1 MASEQFSL
9 CWDNF
14 HKNMSSGMNSLLE
27 SGDLVDV
34 TLAVEG
40 KFLKAHKMVLSVCS
54 PYFKEL
60 FKTNPCQHP
69 IVFMKDVS
77 YVAISDLLQF
87 MYQGEVQVS
96 QDNLTT
102 FIKTAEALQIK
113 GLTGDGNGSTDADSE
128 PVQEKPARHIDES
141 YKPSPRP
148 KKQLPTPVVTTTP
161 AVKRPRLSAS
171 SNDSQSAP
179 IAIAKTEPSS
189 TGVDSSSV
197 QFKVEPYDLNQ
208 SVTIPDDGDDNFD
221 ENLDDNTV
229 DDTEDYSMMEGEEPQ
244 AGTST
249 DGTGEGQVD
258 SIEVRPEFP
267 DYVDECDLE
276 EEDEDNSSYS
286 ISLNSSKKYQR
297 VYNNFN
303 TWRNK
308 NQLPD
313 YSETTLMTYFQEQA
327 KLNVKCSTLWAQY
340 SMLKKL
346 LSINHGIDLSTY
358 SNLRVYLKKLN
369 EGYRPKKSPVL
380 TKDQFIYFLTEAPD
394 DKFLGIK
401 VVLMIGI
408 LGSCRCDELLQ
419 FMPDQIQDLDTI
431 LYVTVKDRNEKSCRT
446 FTIAEDIY
454 IDTYRK
460 YAAQRPS
467 GLEGFR
473 FFLNYENGRCL
484 KSHMGKQKIGAVPRK
499 VANFLNLPDWKE
511 YTGHCMRQS
520 TINVTGK
527 YRKLRQSH

>member
-128 PVQEKPARHIDES
+128 PVQEKPTRHIDES

-148 KKQLPTPVVTTTP
+148 KKQLPAPVVTTTP

-249 DGTGEGQVD
+249 DGTGEGQDFVAEL
-258 SIEVRPEFP
+258 SSLPEKSRRKYEVVYKNFMDWCASKDFTTYTEDVVLKYF
-267 DYVDECDLE
+267 EDL
-276 EEDEDNSSYS
+276 
-286 ISLNSSKKYQR
+286 SLTHSCATMW
-297 VYNNFN
+297 VY
-303 TWRNK
+303 
-308 NQLPD
+308 
-313 YSETTLMTYFQEQA
+313 
-327 KLNVKCSTLWAQY
+327 Y
-340 SMLKKL
+340 SMLRSTLIINNNINIEKYEKLRNFLKIKSKGYQSKKAKL
-346 LSINHGIDLSTY
+346 FTQEEIDT
-358 SNLRVYLKKLN
+358 
-369 EGYRPKKSPVL
+369 
-380 TKDQFIYFLTEAPD
+380 FLFEAPD
-394 DKFLGIK
+394 HIYLATKVAIIFGIIGACRRHEIHAITIDDVRDFGTAMTVSIPNQTSNLIPRQFTITGDYYHYCVKYMKLRPDNAVSKSFLLNYQKGRCT
-401 VVLMIGI
+401 VQNIGI
-408 LGSCRCDELLQ
+408 
-419 FMPDQIQDLDTI
+419 
-431 LYVTVKDRNEKSCRT
+431 N
-446 FTIAEDIY
+446 
-454 IDTYRK
+454 
-460 YAAQRPS
+460 
-467 GLEGFR
+467 
-473 FFLNYENGRCL
+473 
-484 KSHMGKQKIGAVPRK
+484 KIGAMGK
-499 VANFLNLPDWKE
+499 EVARFLNLPDPQM
-511 YTGHCMRQS
+511 YTGDSFRRS
-520 TINVTGK
+520 AFKAIGSRDKRN
-527 YRKLRQSH
+527 